1 MRLTPLL
8 FLGLVLTFP
17 PLSLTAQTG
26 TPFKMLEPPGPY
38 AVGLRVVE
46 QYDYSRVF
54 QAAID
59 EFGKPYGGDR
69 ARPLQ
74 TLIWYPARRTN
85 AKPMTFADYVALKAT
100 ETSFGSPK
108 QLTGYRERMIASM
121 KPYFAAPA
129 LARRDAPSE
138 SGQFPVIIYAPGSSS
153 VSWENSDLCE
163 YLVSH
168 GYIVVA
174 APAMGVTREST
185 DDVAG
190 TDEQARDISFLIAFA
205 RTLPDADLSKIAV
218 VGFSWGGIANLF
230 AAARDDRI
238 GALVALDGS
247 MRYYPGVVAAAKDV
261 HPEAMTIP
269 LLYFEGQH
277 TLEDE
282 ARLRQD
288 EPIAVGPNVLNEWTL
303 GDLMTVQMLGLFHPE
318 FISLGQRNELL
329 WKDEATHLQEADYT
343 REDGIVGYGWVAR
356 YTRAFLDDYLKH
368 DAAATTFLR
377 NTPSENGVPAHMM
390 SVNFR
395 RATRAPESFASFRV
409 RVGQE
414 GFDHAT
420 QIYATVRL
428 EQPDFR
434 LAPEVV
440 DSWAYQLA
448 ADRRFP
454 EAVDISRLVVRLDD
468 SSSAA
473 FTHLGEMYTKA
484 GQKQEAI
491 ASYERALE
499 KDTANIVAKRSL
511 EQLDGSPAHR

>member
-1 MRLTPLL
+1 
-8 FLGLVLTFP
+8 
-17 PLSLTAQTG
+17 
-26 TPFKMLEPPGPY
+26 MLEPPGPS

-54 QAAID
+54 QPAID
-59 EFGKPYGGDR
+59 EFGKPYSGER

-74 TLIWYPARRTN
+74 TLIWYPARRTDT
-85 AKPMTFADYVALKAT
+85 KPMVFGDYVALKAT

-121 KPYFAAPA
+121 KQYFATPT
-129 LARRDAPSE
+129 LARRDAPSA
-138 SGQFPVIIYAPGSSS
+138 SGQFPVIIYAPSSSS

-163 YLVSH
+163 YLASY

-174 APAMGVTREST
+174 APAMGVSREST

-205 RTLPDADLSKIAV
+205 RTLPAADMSKIAV

-238 GALVALDGS
+238 GALIALDGS
-247 MRYYPGVVAAAKDV
+247 MRYYPGVVASAKDV
-261 HPEAMTIP
+261 HPEEMTIP

-277 TLEDE
+277 TLEDV
-282 ARLRQD
+282 ARLQRD
-288 EPIAVGPNVLNEWTL
+288 EPIAAGPNVLNEWTH

-329 WKDEATHLQEADYT
+329 WKDEAAQLQEADYT
-343 REDGIVGYGWVAR
+343 RADGISAYGWVVR

-368 DAAATTFLR
+368 DVTATSFLR
-377 NTPSENGVPAHMM
+377 NTPAENGVPAHVMG
-390 SVNFR
+390 VTFR
-395 RATRAPESFASFRV
+395 AATHASPSFAAFRV
-409 RVGQE
+409 RVGQD
-414 GFDHAT
+414 GFDHAAE
-420 QIYATVRL
+420 IYTAVRK
-428 EQPDFR
+428 EQPDFH
-434 LAPEVV
+434 LTPEAV

-448 ADRRFP
+448 ADRHFA
-454 EAVDISRLVVRLDD
+454 EAVDISRLVVQLDD

-484 GQKQEAI
+484 GQQQEAI
-491 ASYERALE
+491 VSYERALE
-499 KDTANIVAKRSL
+499 KDTANVMAKQGL
-511 EQLDGSPAHR
+511 EQLDGGTTHR

>member
-1 MRLTPLL
+1 MRLTPL
-8 FLGLVLTFP
+8 FLLMLALTSP
-17 PLSLTAQTG
+17 SVSLTAQTG
-26 TPFKMLEPPGPY
+26 PAFKLLEPPGPH

-46 QYDYSRVF
+46 QYDYSRTF
-54 QAAID
+54 QPLID
-59 EFGKPYGGDR
+59 EMGQPYSGER

-74 TLIWYPARRTN
+74 TLVWYPARHTD
-85 AKPMTFADYVALKAT
+85 AKPMVFGDYVALKTT

-121 KPYFAAPA
+121 KPYFASPT
-129 LARRDAPSE
+129 LARRDAPLA

-163 YLVSH
+163 YLASY

-174 APAMGVTREST
+174 APAMGVSREST
-185 DDVAG
+185 DDVVG

-205 RTLPDADLSKIAV
+205 HTLPDADMSRIAV

-247 MRYYPGVVAAAKDV
+247 MRYYPGVVTSAKDV
-261 HPEAMTIP
+261 HPEEMTIP

-277 TLEDE
+277 TLEDI
-282 ARLRQD
+282 AHLQRD
-288 EPIAVGPNVLNEWTL
+288 EPIAVGPNVLNEWTH
-303 GDLMTVQMLGLFHPE
+303 GDLITVQMVGLFHPG

-329 WKDEATHLQEADYT
+329 WKDEAAHLQEADYT
-343 REDGIVGYGWVAR
+343 REDGIIGYGWVAR

-377 NTPSENGVPAHMM
+377 NTPGENGVPAHMM
-390 SVNFR
+390 GVKFR
-395 RATRAPESFASFRV
+395 NATRAPVSFASFRV
-409 RVGQE
+409 RVGQK
-414 GFDHAT
+414 GFDHVAE
-420 QIYATVRL
+420 IYAAVRK
-428 EQPDFR
+428 EQPEFQ
-434 LAPEVV
+434 LTPEAV

-448 ADRRFP
+448 ADRHFA
-454 EAVDISRLVVRLDD
+454 EAVDVMKLVVRLDD
-468 SSSAA
+468 SSSVA

-484 GQKQEAI
+484 GQKEEAI
-491 ASYERALE
+491 ASLERALE
-499 KDTANIVAKRSL
+499 KDTANIMAKQSL
-511 EQLDGSPAHR
+511 EQLKGSTAHH